1 MENYYDIICRI
12 FALDCIETVS
22 ASFITALVVAYLTS
36 VFGEAAMDGKQL
48 VFPTSKSS
56 IKAKSGLVFFQI
68 MCFHLIWRMIENE
81 IIINQNYLTKG

>member
-48 VFPTSKSS
+48 VFPTSN
-56 IKAKSGLVFFQI
+56 KAKSGLVFFQI
-68 MCFHLIWRMIENE
+68 MCFHLMGRIIEN
-81 IIINQNYLTKG
+81 